1 MKIHLYFGYLA
12 LSFHHCCDQSIPVST
27 AAILSSCNLENSE
40 RKALLK
46 HFPAIDSLNSPC
58 CWPVEPSAAS
68 AELASMLPVEEKNTY
83 RKKKRS
89 VIWMEESQKKKKRKF
104 YIYFFH
110 VKNIYAHKG
119 KF

>member
-12 LSFHHCCDQSIPVST
+12 LPFHHCCDQSIPVST

-58 CWPVEPSAAS
+58 CWPVEPSDAS

-83 RKKKRS
+83 
-89 VIWMEESQKKKKRKF
+89 KKKKVCYMDGRITKEKKKESF
-104 YIYFFH
+104 IYIFFM
-110 VKNIYAHKG
+110 
-119 KF
+119 

>member
-83 RKKKRS
+83 RKKKGLLYGWKNHKR
-89 VIWMEESQKKKKRKF
+89 KKKESF
-104 YIYFFH
+104 IYIFFM
-110 VKNIYAHKG
+110 
-119 KF
+119 